1 MSPSFVFQGLKKQ
14 SSLPP
19 GCSASM
25 WEGCL
30 LVPSPAQFLRWLRR
44 GLKRTTVGCIQVR
57 RNIWGKIRNISG
69 PYVCAC
75 VCVFVSCSAY
85 TKSCIFTLSP
95 FPTMHILKCALP
107 HCLHQKLPSLRQS
120 TIQVGWLC
128 LGTCRLFLE
137 PIHSILA
144 FCAHSASSTFIFQW
158 NVWKLSGILDRNWKM
173 SCRKVLNIRQISS
186 NR

>member
-69 PYVCAC
+69 PYVCVC
-75 VCVFVSCSAY
+75 VCVCVCFLQ
-85 TKSCIFTLSP
+85 CI
-95 FPTMHILKCALP
+95 
-107 HCLHQKLPSLRQS
+107 HQKLYFHIIAISHYAHTKMCTPSLPASETAIPSAKHHSSWMTVSRYLQ
-120 TIQVGWLC
+120 T
-128 LGTCRLFLE
+128 FLE

-144 FCAHSASSTFIFQW
+144 FCAHSASSTFIFQ
-158 NVWKLSGILDRNWKM
+158 
-173 SCRKVLNIRQISS
+173 
-186 NR
+186 